1 MKCSSKLLSTLAL
14 PINPLSVQERN
25 SLTISQ
31 TIYLRTLIG
40 ILLSQNISNLL
51 KSLKKPLPHLK
62 KRSKFQCINL
72 KIDPK
77 SKGLCELISLN
88 DNTLKHSRAPKQVD
102 PTHLTRKA
110 SCTAWLTRLDQS
122 TWPS

>member
-51 KSLKKPLPHLK
+51 KSLKNL
-62 KRSKFQCINL
+62 SKSLFHTT
-72 KIDPK
+72 K
-77 SKGLCELISLN
+77 SEVNFSAL
-88 DNTLKHSRAPKQVD
+88 TLR
-102 PTHLTRKA
+102 
-110 SCTAWLTRLDQS
+110 
-122 TWPS
+122 